1 MVMDLKSCIATFF
14 ILFLLL
20 VVPSSSKEGLG
31 SEIYEIDY
39 RGPETHSQRPPPN
52 RYGNAPH
59 HKNRKM
65 HPRSKRLA
73 TRNVIKKVRSL

>member
-1 MVMDLKSCIATFF
+1 MSFDVNSDNLC
-14 ILFLLL
+14 
-20 VVPSSSKEGLG
+20 VGGLG
-31 SEIYEIDY
+31 SEIFEIDY

-52 RYGNAPH
+52 RYGNVPH

>member
-1 MVMDLKSCIATFF
+1 MDLKSCITTFF

-20 VVPSSSKEGLG
+20 VVPGSSKEGPG

-39 RGPETHSQRPPPN
+39 RGPETHPQRPPPN
-52 RYGNAPH
+52 RYGNVPH

-73 TRNVIKKVRSL
+73 TRNVIKKEKKA